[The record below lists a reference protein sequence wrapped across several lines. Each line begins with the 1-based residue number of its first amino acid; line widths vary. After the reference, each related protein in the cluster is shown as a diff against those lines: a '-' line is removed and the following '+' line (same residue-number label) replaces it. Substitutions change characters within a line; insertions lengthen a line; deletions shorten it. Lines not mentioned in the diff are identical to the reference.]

1 MRTMRAFACHCSSN
15 KCTKCVES
23 TPHSLHSYRHHCC
36 HCHRHRHQRSRF
48 LKVLRE
54 TLKQC
59 QYVYHSH
66 LSKIYLVY
74 SRNELKEKTNRL
86 LSTYRRPPS
95 STKFHSAVF
104 IPQFDIYVCVYA
116 LAYREHSETVDNIE
130 LRTPKKCML
139 HTEQTRSTPSERRTH
154 AHILYFVLDI
164 KRVNRIHLSPPHNK
178 CNHVIPYNST
188 CMLLQQNFR
197 SLL

>member
-1 MRTMRAFACHCSSN
+1 MNWKKKRTVCCRHIAGHPHRRSFTRLFSFHNLIYM
-15 KCTKCVES
+15 CV
-23 TPHSLHSYRHHCC
+23 C
-36 HCHRHRHQRSRF
+36 
-48 LKVLRE
+48 
-54 TLKQC
+54 
-59 QYVYHSH
+59 
-66 LSKIYLVY
+66 
-74 SRNELKEKTNRL
+74 
-86 LSTYRRPPS
+86 
-95 STKFHSAVF
+95 
-104 IPQFDIYVCVYA
+104 A

-197 SLL
+197 SLLWGFLVWRGWRCEVVGPKTFHLLAGWLTGRIYIPHKICVLSLDYMFLVVFN

>member
-1 MRTMRAFACHCSSN
+1 MLMWWKSLSLSWFADAIFICSHLIRRFQFQLLARSFSFLNLRRFPFAKFMRTMRAFACHCSSN

-23 TPHSLHSYRHHCC
+23 TPHSLHSYRHHCY

-104 IPQFDIYVCVYA
+104 IPQFDIYVCVCA
-116 LAYREHSETVDNIE
+116 CI
-130 LRTPKKCML
+130 
-139 HTEQTRSTPSERRTH
+139 
-154 AHILYFVLDI
+154 
-164 KRVNRIHLSPPHNK
+164 
-178 CNHVIPYNST
+178 
-188 CMLLQQNFR
+188 
-197 SLL
+197 